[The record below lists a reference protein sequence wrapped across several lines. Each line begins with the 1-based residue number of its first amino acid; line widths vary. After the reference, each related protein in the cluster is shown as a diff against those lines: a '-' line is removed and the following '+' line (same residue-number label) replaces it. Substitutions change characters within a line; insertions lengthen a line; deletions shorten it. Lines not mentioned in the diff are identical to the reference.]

1 MLRNIDYPKT
11 LEYSSDGV
19 RLPIEFFLLTVP
31 VCKRIDLKLGY
42 FSSNAIRTLAY
53 GFAQFIHNG
62 GQLRIITNHFL
73 SYNDKM
79 LLAEEEETQNI
90 LEDRKIRNIIENDLE
105 GLAEILKNGDTHFFN
120 CLKYLLKNNRLEIIP
135 VKLKPNKLA
144 HYKQGIMDDG
154 TSQVYFNGSCNFTY
168 KGLIENGESMSIARS
183 WGEESEKLKIKE
195 NVLTID
201 GICKKEDDFFEY
213 LNNEQIITAINTNG
227 GDKNLDELLEDEL
240 NLYMHLENHSKLS
253 KIFTKCI
260 QLFKQKVELEKQK
273 INEESQKPKFP
284 HQQGAREYQ
293 KIAFENWKNNKQ
305 QGLFAMATGTGKTI
319 TSLNCLLEIYKK
331 TGYYKAL
338 ILVPT
343 ITLVDQ
349 WEEECKKFNFNS
361 IVKVCSKNSNWK
373 NDIAGIQ
380 LQEKLSETERVS
392 FVVISTYASF
402 ARTHIFTE
410 LNQLSTKTLLIADE
424 CHNMGSARILRL
436 MPKVNFKR
444 RIGLSA
450 TPERQFDDESNV
462 KLFTFFNSQNGYTYE
477 FPMKLAINGDK
488 DKKIEPVL
496 CRYYYYPHLVSL
508 TNSEMDDY
516 LKISLRIAKY
526 FNPKKNGFDKND
538 PILTALLLAR
548 KRIIHKAFNKVSA
561 FCEIINEQYEKK
573 KNLKYSLVYVP
584 EGNDPND
591 YFETDFYSVEDE
603 NRTEEDVDQ
612 LIKENTDES
621 IIDIIQG
628 GDSVH
633 LIDVFTKAV
642 RDVDK
647 HITVRKFISDTNQK
661 DNILEQFAN
670 GEIEVL
676 TSMKCLDEGVDVPR
690 AELAIFCASTGNPR
704 QFVQRR
710 GRILRRHTD
719 KKFAYIHDLVVIP
732 EVNVSSESY
741 EMERNMLKKELE
753 RVNNFAVLSEN
764 SSHTVNVLLDTMNHY
779 NLNLYHNE

>member
-1 MLRNIDYPKT
+1 MLKENIQWSPHRQYESAT
-11 LEYSSDGV
+11 EWE
-19 RLPIEFFLLTVP
+19 PIDFFSECL
-31 VCKRIDLKLGY
+31 CNSNRFDLKLGF
-42 FSSNAIRTLAY
+42 FSSSAIRILSD
-53 GFAQFIHNG
+53 GFALFLYNG
-62 GQLRIITNHFL
+62 GTMRLIINNIL
-73 SYNDKM
+73 STQDKSAIIAGSTENPLTVFDLSDISTLKSTLSENDK
-79 LLAEEEETQNI
+79 
-90 LEDRKIRNIIENDLE
+90 
-105 GLAEILKNGDTHFFN
+105 HFFD
-120 CLKYLLKNNRLEIIP
+120 CLAWLISEKRIEIKVICPKDTEGIAHTKEGVFSDEKNI
-135 VKLKPNKLA
+135 V
-144 HYKQGIMDDG
+144 G
-154 TSQVYFNGSCNFTY
+154 FNGSCNFSRTA
-168 KGLIENGESMSIARS
+168 LLENKESIDVNCDWDGDISNA
-183 WGEESEKLKIKE
+183 KLK
-195 NVLTID
+195 NTITKFERTFS
-201 GICKKEDDFFEY
+201 GNDDSVQY
-213 LNNEQIITAINTNG
+213 INPNEIITSITSNFG
-227 GDKNLDELLEDEL
+227 GQSIDELLEIGKEL
-240 NLYMHLENHSKLS
+240 IETKKSTPIRQTIKNALNKAKKRIEYRIE
-253 KIFTKCI
+253 KIK
-260 QLFKQKVELEKQK
+260 
-273 INEESQKPKFP
+273 EEQSQPQFP
-284 HQQGAREYQ
+284 YPPGAREYQ
-293 KIAFENWKNNKQ
+293 ITAFENWKNNKQ

-343 ITLVDQ
+343 ITLVNQ

-361 IVKVCSKNSNWK
+361 IVKVCSKNPNWK

-380 LQEKLSETERVS
+380 LQEKLSEAEKVS

-402 ARTHIFTE
+402 VRTHIFAE
-410 LNQLSTKTLLIADE
+410 LNQLSAKTLLIADE
-424 CHNMGSARILRL
+424 CHNMGSGSILRL

-450 TPERQFDDESNV
+450 TPERQFDDESNN
-462 KLFTFFNSQNGYTYE
+462 KLFAFFSSQNGYTYE

-488 DKKIEPVL
+488 EKNIKPVL

-526 FNPKKNGFDKND
+526 FNPKKNSFDKND

-548 KRIIHKAFNKVSA
+548 KRIIHKAFNKVSV
-561 FCEIINEQYEKK
+561 FCEIINEQYKKK

-591 YFETDFYSVEDE
+591 YFETDFYSVKDE

-612 LIKENTDES
+612 LIKEHTDKS
-621 IIDIIQG
+621 IFDIVQG

-647 HITVRKFISDTNQK
+647 HVTVRKFISGTNQK
-661 DNILEQFAN
+661 DDILEQFAN

-719 KKFAYIHDLVVIP
+719 KNFAYIHDLVVIP
-732 EVNVSSESY
+732 EVSPNSESY

-753 RVNNFAVLSEN
+753 RVNNFAALSEN